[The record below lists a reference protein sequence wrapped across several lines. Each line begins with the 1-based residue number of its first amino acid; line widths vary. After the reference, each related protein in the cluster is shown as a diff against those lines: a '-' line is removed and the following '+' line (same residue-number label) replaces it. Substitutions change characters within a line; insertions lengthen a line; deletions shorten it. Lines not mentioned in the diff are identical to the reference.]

1 MDKQLLAHIG
11 FHLRAHRM
19 AEIGVDHI
27 ACHTDDE
34 KYQQPDS
41 CQDQPF
47 FRLARPFAQ
56 YLSCNVTGQKGEQKS
71 SNGAEGS
78 EKHIHDKNVP
88 IGTVVGKKFFQSL
101 FGKL

>member
-1 MDKQLLAHIG
+1 M
-11 FHLRAHRM
+11 
-19 AEIGVDHI
+19 
-27 ACHTDDE
+27 
-34 KYQQPDS
+34 
-41 CQDQPF
+41 
-47 FRLARPFAQ
+47 
-56 YLSCNVTGQKGEQKS
+56 SCNVTGQKGEQKS

>member
-1 MDKQLLAHIG
+1 MISLRRMCQLILTI
-11 FHLRAHRM
+11 
-19 AEIGVDHI
+19 
-27 ACHTDDE
+27 
-34 KYQQPDS
+34 S
-41 CQDQPF
+41 
-47 FRLARPFAQ
+47 
-56 YLSCNVTGQKGEQKS
+56 LSCNVTGQKGEQKS